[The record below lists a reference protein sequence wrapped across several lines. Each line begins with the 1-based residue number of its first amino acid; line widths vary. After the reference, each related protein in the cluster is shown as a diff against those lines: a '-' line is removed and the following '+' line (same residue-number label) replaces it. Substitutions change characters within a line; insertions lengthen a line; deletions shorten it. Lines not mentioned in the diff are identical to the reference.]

1 LNNVTADGLYGAIVG
16 GFGNNVESESSTIGG
31 GTFNLVRPAPG
42 SAPSGYAFIGGGSS
56 NENTGAYGSLAG
68 GLYNQ
73 LSGEY
78 AAIAGGDGN
87 IASGENAA
95 IPGGYHNLASG
106 QFSFAAGVGSYAT
119 TTGSFVWSDDAT
131 GAKHLATT
139 KANQFLAR
147 ASGGFI
153 FLTNAGATT
162 GAMLAPGSGA
172 WSSASDRNLK
182 SDVSRIDDATILA
195 KVAALP
201 VSEWSY
207 TSERGVRHV
216 GPMAQDFY
224 AAFRVGED
232 DRHITAIDED
242 GVALAAI
249 KALHADDTHL
259 HADNARLHADNTHLH
274 AENAGLRHDVADLKA
289 QMAALASEVAS
300 LRRR

>member
-1 LNNVTADGLYGAIVG
+1 M
-16 GFGNNVESESSTIGG
+16 
-31 GTFNLVRPAPG
+31 
-42 SAPSGYAFIGGGSS
+42 
-56 NENTGAYGSLAG
+56 
-68 GLYNQ
+68 
-73 LSGEY
+73 
-78 AAIAGGDGN
+78 
-87 IASGENAA
+87 
-95 IPGGYHNLASG
+95 
-106 QFSFAAGVGSYAT
+106 
-119 TTGSFVWSDDAT
+119 WSDDAT

-139 KANQFLAR
+139 KPNEFLAR
-147 ASGGFI
+147 ATGGFI

-162 GAMLAPGSGA
+162 GAKLPAGSGA

-249 KALHADDTHL
+249 KALHAYDTHL
-259 HADNARLHADNTHLH
+259 HADNARLHA
-274 AENAGLRHDVADLKA
+274 ENAGLRHDLTDLKA
-289 QMAALASEVAS
+289 QMTALASEVAS